1 MFDGKTH
8 QLIDQ
13 SIYKQQGYNILIH
26 KYDGRQRQNLGR
38 GQNARQRMMQNRA
51 NNLLSSIPEESSIKE
66 MDVMTSSILSNN
78 ENKDE
83 KMALMG
89 SLQKSI

>member
-1 MFDGKTH
+1 
-8 QLIDQ
+8 
-13 SIYKQQGYNILIH
+13 
-26 KYDGRQRQNLGR
+26 
-38 GQNARQRMMQNRA
+38 MMQNRA